1 MIMKVLMRT
10 LFFVSLVI
18 MVSSCATIQEK
29 FPSKR
34 YKQCVSDNDKL
45 KIDRDKLID
54 DTTVLHLKIAEMQK
68 EYDVL
73 NKKHSKSINEYQEL
87 NEVYNNLNHKYDE
100 LNKNYNDLSNSAL
113 TKTEQLN
120 LALKNKTIEL
130 LQQEKLLQEREKRLR
145 ELEDI
150 IKKQD
155 SITSSLTDVVKNAL
169 LGFKPDEL
177 TINMKNG
184 KVYVSMLDK
193 LLFKSGSVKVEDKG
207 VDALKKL
214 SEVLNKY
221 PDISILIEGHTDNV
235 PIKTELYKDNW
246 DLSVARATSIIRIL
260 TEKYKVPPE
269 RLTASGKGEFTPVAS
284 NETVEGRA
292 KNRRTEII
300 LSPKLDVLYQLINQK
315 KVGKK

>member
-1 MIMKVLMRT
+1 MKIANRLI
-10 LFFVSLVI
+10 VI
-18 MVSSCATIQEK
+18 IFLAGLITSCATIQDM

-34 YKQCVSDNDKL
+34 YTKCVSDSEKL
-45 KIDRDKLID
+45 RINRDKLID
-54 DTTVLHLKIAEMQK
+54 DTTLLHYRISEMQK
-68 EYDVL
+68 DYDAL
-73 NKKHSKSINEYQEL
+73 GRKNSKSINDYKEL
-87 NEVYNNLNHKYDE
+87 NEVYNNLNNKYDE
-100 LNKNYNDLSNSAL
+100 LNKNYTDLSNSAL
-113 TKTEQLN
+113 NKTEQLN
-120 LALKNKTIEL
+120 LALKNKTNE
-130 LQQEKLLQEREKRLR
+130 LQQKEKLLQDREKRLH

-150 IKKQD
+150 IKSQD
-155 SITSSLTDVVKNAL
+155 SITSSLTNVVKNAL

-177 TINMKNG
+177 TIETKNG

-214 SEVLNKY
+214 SDVLNKY
-221 PDISILIEGHTDNV
+221 PDINILVEGHTDNV
-235 PIKTELYKDNW
+235 PIKTEVYKDNW

-260 TEKYKVPPE
+260 TEKYKLPSD
-269 RLTASGKGEFTPVAS
+269 RLTASGKGEFTPVAT

-315 KVGKK
+315 KAGKK